1 MNTKVERNIAEFF
14 AEDLVFDFYESIDRC
29 KGEIDCING
38 NNAKSNQPQAY
49 YDGYG
54 KRFDIEQNATHWS
67 EQHESI

>member
-1 MNTKVERNIAEFF
+1 MKVERNIAEFF
-14 AEDLVFDFYESIDRC
+14 AEDLVVDFYESIDKC

-38 NNAKSNQPQAY
+38 NDAKRDQPQAY

-54 KRFDIEQNATHWS
+54 QRFDIEQSATHWS

>member
-14 AEDLVFDFYESIDRC
+14 AEDLVIDFYASIDRC

-38 NNAKSNQPQAY
+38 NDAKSDQPRAY

-54 KRFDIEQNATHWS
+54 QRFDIEQSATHWS
-67 EQHESI
+67 EKQ

>member
-1 MNTKVERNIAEFF
+1 MNIPNKNISVIAEFF

-54 KRFDIEQNATHWS
+54 KRFDIEQSETHWS
-67 EQHESI
+67 EKQ

>member
-14 AEDLVFDFYESIDRC
+14 AEDLVVDFYESIDKC

-38 NNAKSNQPQAY
+38 NDAKTDQPRAY

-54 KRFDIEQNATHWS
+54 QRFDIEQSATHWS
-67 EQHESI
+67 EKQ